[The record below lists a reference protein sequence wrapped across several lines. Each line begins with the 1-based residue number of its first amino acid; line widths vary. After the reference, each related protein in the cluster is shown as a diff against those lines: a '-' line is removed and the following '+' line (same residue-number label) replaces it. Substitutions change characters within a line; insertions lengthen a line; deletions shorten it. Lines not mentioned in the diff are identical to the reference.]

1 MVRLSLPRVFRCLV
15 SFMKSMFLSAVLP
28 LAIAASA
35 SAGVAASASAGERDV
50 DFFRTV
56 EGKWVG
62 PGEIVAGKYKGTKF
76 TCNFTGST
84 PVGKVGMT
92 LDGGC
97 RVGIFTQPMS
107 ASVERKGQRG
117 YSGSFMGGSSGSG
130 LDIISGNVVDGRKVV
145 FAINRK
151 QLNGVMQAR
160 VPNDNSM
167 IVTVSVR
174 VAEQM
179 VPVIGMNL
187 KRVDAASVGAV
198 AKN

>member
-1 MVRLSLPRVFRCLV
+1 
-15 SFMKSMFLSAVLP
+15 MKSVVLSAVLP
-28 LAIAASA
+28 LALAATASSFMTATASA
-35 SAGVAASASAGERDV
+35 AERDAE
-50 DFFRTV
+50 FFRSV
-56 EGKWVG
+56 EGKWSG
-62 PGEIVAGKYKGTKF
+62 PGEIVAGTYKGTKF
-76 TCNFTGST
+76 VCNFTGST
-84 PVGKVGMT
+84 PSGKVGMT

-97 RVGIFTQPMS
+97 RVGVFTQSMS
-107 ASVERKGQRG
+107 ATVERKGRRG
-117 YSGSFMGGSSGSG
+117 YTGSFMGGSEGSG
-130 LDIISGNVVDGRKVV
+130 LDIVSGNVVDGRKVV

-187 KRVDAASVGAV
+187 KRVDGVQIGSI
-198 AKN
+198 AKD